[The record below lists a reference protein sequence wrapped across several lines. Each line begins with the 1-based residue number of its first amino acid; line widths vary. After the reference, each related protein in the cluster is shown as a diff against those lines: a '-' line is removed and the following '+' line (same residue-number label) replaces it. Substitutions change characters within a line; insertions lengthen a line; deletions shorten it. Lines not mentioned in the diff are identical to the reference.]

1 MAKQRPRALPAWLR
15 ALACALWLGAS
26 PGALRAQGGS
36 RDAGPTALE
45 VPLEAMAPTVRAAA
59 ERGEALLGASFT
71 VFVTAHAG
79 VGISAALRE
88 PVNLGSA
95 FEVRRKL
102 ASVRARG
109 DGSRDYE
116 WQLEVVAWEVGDLT
130 LPPIALVFEA
140 HGQTGAVA
148 TAPAPVRILGTLDE
162 DSTAPRELAPP
173 RELARSRPAWP
184 LLTAAAVLLVAL
196 IAWVRWRRRRRP
208 AGASAAAERL
218 PRGQRLSAY
227 QHARQRLDELER
239 SRALTA
245 RQKEGY
251 VELAAVLYELIGALG
266 PFAVSDLTSG
276 ELVQRMKR
284 SPDVASA
291 AAAVESWLGA
301 IDRVRYD
308 AYVAED
314 AQTTLALAGARALV
328 ALLEAAPRATVASSA
343 EAPPAVAPP
352 TDLLPQASAPPA
364 VAPPQASAQHAD
376 APSSTAAQAAAAQ
389 AAAPHADAPSSADP
403 PERPVIGRG
412 NP

>member
-1 MAKQRPRALPAWLR
+1 MHQAKRSGSAPVSDGATQQPRALPAWLC

-26 PGALRAQGGS
+26 PGALLAQGGD
-36 RDAGPTALE
+36 RDAGPSTLE
-45 VPLEAMAPTVRAAA
+45 VPIEALAPTVSAAA
-59 ERGEALLGASFT
+59 ERGEALLGAPFT

-88 PVNLGSA
+88 PVNLGPA

-184 LLTAAAVLLVAL
+184 LSAAATLLIAL
-196 IAWVRWRRRRRP
+196 LAWVRWRRRRRP
-208 AGASAAAERL
+208 LGASAAIEHL

-227 QHARQRLDELER
+227 QQARQRLDELER
-239 SRALTA
+239 SRALIA

-251 VELAAVLYELIGALG
+251 VELAAVLYELVGALG
-266 PFAVSDLTSG
+266 PFGVADLTSG

-284 SPDVASA
+284 SPAVASA
-291 AAAVESWLGA
+291 AAAVERWLGA

-314 AQTTLALAGARALV
+314 AQTALALAEARALV
-328 ALLEAAPRATVASSA
+328 ALLEAAPRATVPSSA
-343 EAPPAVAPP
+343 EAPPAGAPP
-352 TDLLPQASAPPA
+352 TAGVPLQ
-364 VAPPQASAQHAD
+364 AD
-376 APSSTAAQAAAAQ
+376 APQTG
-389 AAAPHADAPSSADP
+389 DAPQAVGPSSGNA
-403 PERPVIGRG
+403 PERPVSGRG
-412 NP
+412 EP